1 MAQRVVVS
9 SRNQIA
15 VPSAVRKRLGI
26 KSGDRLIVEVRDGY
40 AILMR
45 EPASYSEHLA
55 GLHAEVWEGT
65 EPQAY
70 VTREREAWR
79 HD

>member
-15 VPSAVRKRLGI
+15 VPSAVRRQLGI
-26 KSGDRLIVEVRDGY
+26 KSGDRLLVEVRDGY
-40 AILMR
+40 AILMP
-45 EPASYSEHLA
+45 EPAHYSEHLR
-55 GLHAEVWEGT
+55 GLHADVWAGV

-70 VTREREAWR
+70 VVREREAWPK
-79 HD
+79 D